1 MKCPRN
7 TVACKVKKIKSSKE
21 KFGSPPGPI
30 RVLYE
35 CELCGYFV
43 VYFDRNALSG
53 FASEPID
60 ID

>member
-1 MKCPRN
+1 MKCPSN
-7 TVACKVKKIKSSKE
+7 TVACKVKKVKSSTE

-43 VYFDRNALSG
+43 HFVDMNALSN
-53 FASEPID
+53 FSAEPID
-60 ID
+60 IG